1 VGRYKVGFLSAAA
14 AVLFPLVMEGRGHAY
29 MVFSFWFGR
38 GLFPAL
44 CFGFGFGDGLW
55 FAVD

>member
-1 VGRYKVGFLSAAA
+1 
-14 AVLFPLVMEGRGHAY
+14 MEGRGHAY